1 MDEYDEVE
9 EENEVE
15 LVGVDLDFAV
25 VEGNILLEERLDD
38 IFLIGFSVDIL
49 FDEYEVVVNLELLI
63 KVLVVCFNCSIGE
76 E

>member
-15 LVGVDLDFAV
+15 LVGVDLDVVV

-49 FDEYEVVVNLELLI
+49 FDEYEVVVNLELLT
-63 KVLVVCFNCSIGE
+63 KVLVVCFSCSIGE